1 MAIKLPSLEESLPKH
16 KDLFYGGKWQL
27 PKSGIFQDTYN
38 PGNGMVIGKIG
49 QAGEEDVEEAILA
62 ADAAFDTAD
71 IMRKHAAQLALLDAY
86 NTGNPVVKML
96 SDANVADANMDY
108 FAGLIPMTKGETI
121 PQAEDHFHYT
131 LREPLGMV
139 SSIIAFNH
147 PVMFAGAKMAAPLA
161 ADNTVIIKPP
171 DQPPLSCLRL
181 AEILGDVFRPGVV
194 NVMLG
199 GRESLIGSVPTGKA
213 IARTAAD
220 ALKPTLLEFGRKN
233 ALIAFPDAD
242 IDKLAVG
249 VAKGIDFTWT
259 GQSCGSASRV
269 FLHDLIHDEVAV
281 LRAFRLLSTTMGL
294 VISKTAQDR
303 VLWYILWYIKDARHE
318 GAKLVCGGKVPEGIN
333 SITGVCFIE
342 PTIFSEVRPEMRIA
356 RDEIY
361 GPVMSVFRWTD
372 EAQMLRDVNNT
383 AYGLT
388 ASIFTKDMA
397 TAQKAVK
404 QIQAGYVWVKQVGR
418 HFLRVPFGGYKES
431 GGGQEES
438 LDELLSFTQIK
449 SVNVSFA
456 S

>member
-1 MAIKLPSLEESLPKH
+1 
-16 KDLFYGGKWQL
+16 
-27 PKSGIFQDTYN
+27 
-38 PGNGMVIGKIG
+38 
-49 QAGEEDVEEAILA
+49 
-62 ADAAFDTAD
+62 
-71 IMRKHAAQLALLDAY
+71 
-86 NTGNPVVKML
+86 
-96 SDANVADANMDY
+96 
-108 FAGLIPMTKGETI
+108 
-121 PQAEDHFHYT
+121 
-131 LREPLGMV
+131 
-139 SSIIAFNH
+139 
-147 PVMFAGAKMAAPLA
+147 
-161 ADNTVIIKPP
+161 
-171 DQPPLSCLRL
+171 
-181 AEILGDVFRPGVV
+181 
-194 NVMLG
+194 
-199 GRESLIGSVPTGKA
+199 
-213 IARTAAD
+213 
-220 ALKPTLLEFGRKN
+220 
-233 ALIAFPDAD
+233 
-242 IDKLAVG
+242 
-249 VAKGIDFTWT
+249 
-259 GQSCGSASRV
+259 
-269 FLHDLIHDEVAV
+269 
-281 LRAFRLLSTTMGL
+281 MGL

-418 HFLRVPFGGYKES
+418 HFLRVPFGGFVCLLFMLRLSQKADSLDRYKES